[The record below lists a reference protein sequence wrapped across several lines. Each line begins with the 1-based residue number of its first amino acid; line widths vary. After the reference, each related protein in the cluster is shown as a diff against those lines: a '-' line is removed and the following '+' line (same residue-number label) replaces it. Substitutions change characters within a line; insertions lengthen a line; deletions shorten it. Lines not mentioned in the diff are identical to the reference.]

1 MMSQIAQAQQATA
14 TAQPPKLIYNN
25 RIEAQA
31 ELVDEQ
37 ADYVYQIL
45 MDSLHPKTGQI
56 APEYRDYCLA
66 MLCSLNTA
74 VVGLYELLGGE
85 QR

>member
-1 MMSQIAQAQQATA
+1 MMSQIAQAQQTSV
-14 TAQPPKLIYNN
+14 QPPKLIYDN

-37 ADYVYQIL
+37 ADFVYQLL
-45 MDSLHPKTGQI
+45 MDRLHPKTGQI